1 MDYNNIFINYNKAKK
16 LLSRLFESNDMEY
29 TKKELE
35 KIEDEDLRVVLKTQY
50 LYLFQKK
57 MNLLKDNKSGNIM
70 ILEDLLHKIKMKKV
84 DEIVEILNKLGYNM
98 ILLVLLNISKEKMLE
113 IKEKVKVN
121 KIEYEEL
128 DLEKMEIFNL
138 EEIIRK
144 TVGNIVNKSP
154 NINIEFNNDERNEY
168 IKMKKEL
175 EDEEDED
182 EETESEVGEEAESEV
197 GEDELDESEVGE
209 DELDESE
216 VEEDELNK
224 IDIEEEMKN
233 INEKIP
239 QNVEKHIHKKK
250 NEGEKDKEGEEE
262 IKNIML
268 SMEDRKWIDAL
279 G

>member
-113 IKEKVKVN
+113 IKEKVKIN

-197 GEDELDESEVGE
+197 GEDELDESEV
-209 DELDESE
+209 
-216 VEEDELNK
+216 EEDELNK

-250 NEGEKDKEGEEE
+250 NEGEEDKEDGEK

-268 SMEDRKWIDAL
+268 SMEDRKLIDAL

>member
-98 ILLVLLNISKEKMLE
+98 ILLILLNISKEKLLE

-128 DLEKMEIFNL
+128 DLEKMKIFNL

-175 EDEEDED
+175 EDEE
-182 EETESEVGEEAESEV
+182 EEEEEVESEVGK
-197 GEDELDESEVGE
+197 DELDESEVGE

-239 QNVEKHIHKKK
+239 KNVEKHIHKKK
-250 NEGEKDKEGEEE
+250 NEGEEDKEGEEE